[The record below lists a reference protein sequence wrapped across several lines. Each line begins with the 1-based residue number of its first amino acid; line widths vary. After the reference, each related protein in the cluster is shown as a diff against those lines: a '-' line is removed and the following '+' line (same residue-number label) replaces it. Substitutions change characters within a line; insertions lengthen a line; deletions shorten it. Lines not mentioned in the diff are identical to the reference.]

1 MDKIMGRF
9 IRELEEAEG
18 CLHSV
23 ARIYRG
29 KVIGERYFGP
39 FGPHTLQRM
48 FSVSKS
54 FVSVAVGLL
63 CEEGRIGLSDPILQY
78 FPEYAPDIIPPQLAR
93 MTIRDMLRMQT
104 CYDKTTY
111 KRDPGQPWVPS
122 FFHTQPHHEPGMVF
136 MYDTSSSHTL
146 CALVESCQEKRSWSI
161 SGRSAWT
168 RSDFLRRHIS

>member
-9 IRELEEAEG
+9 IRELEEAEV

-23 ARIYRG
+23 ALIYRG

-78 FPEYAPDIIPPQLAR
+78 FPEYAPDIIPPQ
-93 MTIRDMLRMQT
+93 QW
-104 CYDKTTY
+104 
-111 KRDPGQPWVPS
+111 Q
-122 FFHTQPHHEPGMVF
+122 
-136 MYDTSSSHTL
+136 
-146 CALVESCQEKRSWSI
+146 SI
-161 SGRSAWT
+161 
-168 RSDFLRRHIS
+168 F